1 MERPLMDVSLASLLV
16 FLHVASGFVLVAGLI
31 GRWVNLG
38 RAKRTEDMTEVIA
51 LLAATSP
58 FEKMIVGGFGTVLV
72 AGLLAMWAQG
82 RPFFEDGGYW
92 LITSL
97 ALYASV
103 MPLVPLVFIPRGR
116 RFEAALEEARNRNE
130 VTPELAEAFRDR
142 AVAFARSYE
151 AVVVGVIIA
160 LMVLKPF

>member
-1 MERPLMDVSLASLLV
+1 MDVSLASLLV
-16 FLHVASGFVLVAGLI
+16 FLHIASAFVLVGGLI
-31 GRWVNLG
+31 GRWVTLG
-38 RAKRTEDMTEVIA
+38 RAKRSDDMTEVVA
-51 LLAATSP
+51 LLAATGP
-58 FEKMIVGGFGTVLV
+58 FEKMIVRGFGAVLL
-72 AGLLAMWAQG
+72 AGLLAMWAQR

-97 ALYASV
+97 VLYASV

-116 RFEAALEEARNRNE
+116 RFESALEDARNRKE
-130 VTPELAEAFRDR
+130 VTQELAEAFRDR
-142 AVAFARSYE
+142 AVAFARMYE